1 MPPLPSFNN
10 FTTKAKEAVRKAHEL
25 AIERG
30 QNQVSSLH
38 MAVALVMQEESLV
51 VSILERLDVDIV
63 LFTDSLI
70 EMLEAPQSA
79 QTVAPSYQ
87 LYLTP
92 DLVQALETSVK
103 TASQMSE
110 AFVSV
115 EHLFIGVLQ
124 HPGPA
129 IEVLNRF
136 RIDRNA
142 VMGVM
147 QELKSSRETTVEP
160 QKKFR
165 VLPKY
170 TRNLTKLAQDNK
182 LDPVI
187 GRDVEISRVIQIL
200 SRRTKNN
207 PILIGE
213 AGVGK
218 TAIAEGLA
226 QRMAVADVPESLR
239 DKELLT
245 LDLGLLIA
253 GTKYR
258 GEFEERL
265 KNIMKE
271 VERAE
276 GKVILFV
283 DEIHTLVG
291 AGAAEGSMDASNML
305 KPALARGDMRIIGAT
320 TLKEYQQH
328 IERDPA
334 LTRRFQPVYV
344 QEPDREDAIAILRGL
359 REKYELYHG
368 VRITDNAIVTAVD
381 LSSRYITDRFLP
393 DKAVDLIDE
402 AASALRI
409 SLENKPPQLE
419 ESDRKIRRLEIEL
432 EALKKDEAAHDG
444 VGNTTRMKEIE
455 KEVAELRAQTAD
467 LEVKWKN
474 EKESLSA
481 IGKLKKEIEQMRAE
495 AESAEARA
503 DLARAAEIRYG
514 RLPERTQALN
524 KELAKLAKFQ
534 KTRRVLKE
542 EVTETEIASVVSRW
556 TGVPVSRMLEE
567 EAKKLA
573 RMEEE
578 LQKQVVGQS
587 EAVKLVADAVKR
599 SRVGI
604 ADPNRPIG
612 SFLFLGP
619 TGVGKTE
626 LSKTLAK
633 FMFDDENAIIR
644 VDMSEFMEKHSVSKM
659 IGSPPGY
666 VGHEEGGALTER
678 IRHRPYAVVL
688 FDEIEKAHPE
698 VFNVLLQVLDS
709 GHLTD
714 AKGRKVNFKNSII
727 ILTSNIGSEFID
739 KMSNFG
745 FSHAAGDQVAEYNQT
760 KDKVMNALKDY
771 FRPEFL
777 NRLDEI
783 ILFNILSPEAI
794 KDIVNMQVK
803 IVQDRLKGKEISLEI
818 MPEVYDFLAKEGY
831 NPQYGARPLKR
842 LIQSK
847 ILTPVASFMVS
858 QGVMEGGT
866 IIVGLKGGEF
876 TFDVKK
882 TARAT
887 KNHRA
892 KQHAEVG

>member
-103 TASQMSE
+103 TASQLSE

-129 IEVLNRF
+129 TEIFNRF

-142 VMGVM
+142 VLGVM
-147 QELKSSRETTVEP
+147 QELKTSRETTVEP

-271 VERAE
+271 VERA
-276 GKVILFV
+276 VC
-283 DEIHTLVG
+283 
-291 AGAAEGSMDASNML
+291 
-305 KPALARGDMRIIGAT
+305 
-320 TLKEYQQH
+320 
-328 IERDPA
+328 
-334 LTRRFQPVYV
+334 
-344 QEPDREDAIAILRGL
+344 
-359 REKYELYHG
+359 
-368 VRITDNAIVTAVD
+368 
-381 LSSRYITDRFLP
+381 
-393 DKAVDLIDE
+393 
-402 AASALRI
+402 
-409 SLENKPPQLE
+409 
-419 ESDRKIRRLEIEL
+419 
-432 EALKKDEAAHDG
+432 
-444 VGNTTRMKEIE
+444 
-455 KEVAELRAQTAD
+455 
-467 LEVKWKN
+467 
-474 EKESLSA
+474 
-481 IGKLKKEIEQMRAE
+481 
-495 AESAEARA
+495 
-503 DLARAAEIRYG
+503 
-514 RLPERTQALN
+514 
-524 KELAKLAKFQ
+524 
-534 KTRRVLKE
+534 
-542 EVTETEIASVVSRW
+542 
-556 TGVPVSRMLEE
+556 
-567 EAKKLA
+567 
-573 RMEEE
+573 
-578 LQKQVVGQS
+578 
-587 EAVKLVADAVKR
+587 
-599 SRVGI
+599 
-604 ADPNRPIG
+604 
-612 SFLFLGP
+612 
-619 TGVGKTE
+619 
-626 LSKTLAK
+626 
-633 FMFDDENAIIR
+633 
-644 VDMSEFMEKHSVSKM
+644 
-659 IGSPPGY
+659 
-666 VGHEEGGALTER
+666 
-678 IRHRPYAVVL
+678 
-688 FDEIEKAHPE
+688 
-698 VFNVLLQVLDS
+698 
-709 GHLTD
+709 
-714 AKGRKVNFKNSII
+714 
-727 ILTSNIGSEFID
+727 
-739 KMSNFG
+739 
-745 FSHAAGDQVAEYNQT
+745 
-760 KDKVMNALKDY
+760 
-771 FRPEFL
+771 
-777 NRLDEI
+777 
-783 ILFNILSPEAI
+783 
-794 KDIVNMQVK
+794 
-803 IVQDRLKGKEISLEI
+803 
-818 MPEVYDFLAKEGY
+818 
-831 NPQYGARPLKR
+831 
-842 LIQSK
+842 
-847 ILTPVASFMVS
+847 
-858 QGVMEGGT
+858 
-866 IIVGLKGGEF
+866 
-876 TFDVKK
+876 
-882 TARAT
+882 
-887 KNHRA
+887 
-892 KQHAEVG
+892 